1 MLCCAKVP
9 YRVKCVGVGSLRPI
23 ETIAGKGGAMASQTH
38 YHPMELKDGD
48 LNVTTAGALLQEMA
62 SGFRPEF
69 SVTTVGRQ
77 STMNYQLLR
86 LEGNV
91 VNTDVQESW

>member
-1 MLCCAKVP
+1 
-9 YRVKCVGVGSLRPI
+9 
-23 ETIAGKGGAMASQTH
+23 
-38 YHPMELKDGD
+38 
-48 LNVTTAGALLQEMA
+48 MA
-62 SGFRPEF
+62 SGFRQEF

-86 LEGNV
+86 LEGSV